1 MQKYILYVNLV
12 DVSKS
17 SEKIEDLPVIQII
30 LEGMNEHRT
39 IGLEQI
45 TTTVLALATFPK
57 DYSDYIPFRVEI
69 WDSREPDC
77 PELIEGR
84 RRRRT
89 TTRQEGGLR

>member
-1 MQKYILYVNLV
+1 MYVNLV

-57 DYSDYIPFRVEI
+57 DQSDYIPFRVEI

-77 PELIEGR
+77 PELIEVR

>member
-1 MQKYILYVNLV
+1 MQQYTMYVHLI
-12 DVSKS
+12 DVRKS
-17 SEKIEDLPVIQII
+17 LEKREDLPVIQII

-39 IGLEQI
+39 MGLEQI

-77 PELIEGR
+77 PELTER
-84 RRRRT
+84 RRRKRG
-89 TTRQEGGLR
+89 QGGAL